1 MPGHALLSLIAWS
14 IALSAPVQA
23 SQDDWDVV
31 VDPAQRLTTAS
42 VAYAPGQSIIVVC
55 RAGELNVIVRG
66 LSPEARLSR
75 YAEVAI
81 DEQRLDAQNWFHLGD
96 GAAILSGTPAFHA
109 RQFRNGGV
117 LGLGVGPSGLHPR
130 VAQRF
135 VMDLPARFEGVD
147 QVLTACGEP
156 LSDPRDSIP
165 RWNSFAFPGDSPW
178 IRMARPE
185 FPAAA
190 AAAGIETGFAVSSCI
205 VGPRGELLECRVE
218 KESDPR
224 AGFGNAAVRALRSA
238 RVVVGGEG
246 GAGPGE
252 IMVSVMRFRVR

>member
-1 MPGHALLSLIAWS
+1 MIGGVLLSLIAWGV
-14 IALSAPVQA
+14 ALAAPVQA
-23 SQDDWDVV
+23 SEDDWALAI
-31 VDPAQRLTTAS
+31 DPAQRLTTAS
-42 VAYAPGQSIIVVC
+42 IAYSSGQSVIVTC
-55 RAGELNVIVRG
+55 RAGDLNVIVRG
-66 LSPEARLSR
+66 LNPDAGLSR

-81 DEQRLDAQNWFHLGD
+81 DQRPLDAQNWFHLGD

-117 LGLGVGPSGLHPR
+117 LGFGVGPSGLHPH
-130 VAQRF
+130 VTQRF
-135 VMDLPARFEGVD
+135 VMELPDRSEGVD
-147 QVLTACGEP
+147 QVLTACGVP
-156 LSDPRDSIP
+156 LSDPRDSLP

-178 IRMARPE
+178 VRMARPE

-205 VGPRGELLECRVE
+205 IGPRGEPLECRVE

-238 RVVVGGEG
+238 RVVVNGEG
-246 GAGPGE
+246 GAVPGQ
-252 IMVSVMRFRVR
+252 VLVGTMRFLAR